1 MYIFIQVAMLTIF
14 QILILIIHIWV
25 KFLALN
31 QNTQ

>member
-14 QILILIIHIWV
+14 QILILIIHILV